1 MGGWRMVGPRVGHP
15 GGFLRIKGAPPATI
29 LAGAPGIAIGFD
41 SRHKI
46 SSVKLPEGD
55 TTTASWVAFVLIES
69 HPPKLPK
76 THSPGDTGKRD
87 RSTRIPS
94 YDPVCGKWGQVR
106 TKRQI
111 GRRARR
117 TWRSYVRAG
126 VSTESSKA
134 SGSLLTW
141 PTSLDM
147 SPGFVPRF
155 PVITSRQRKAL
166 PRQVVRSGRYTRWF
180 SRSKRSR
187 AHFGIDQLQDS
198 HLKRLYSHLGL

>member
-1 MGGWRMVGPRVGHP
+1 MEQLVLLLSRRRAAENRSVDMMGGWRMVGPRVGHP

-41 SRHKI
+41 SCHKI

-126 VSTESSKA
+126 VSTESSKSFGIA
-134 SGSLLTW
+134 
-141 PTSLDM
+141 LDM
-147 SPGFVPRF
+147 ADFVRHVPRF
-155 PVITSRQRKAL
+155 RPPVSCYHL
-166 PRQVVRSGRYTRWF
+166 PAT
-180 SRSKRSR
+180 
-187 AHFGIDQLQDS
+187 
-198 HLKRLYSHLGL
+198 